1 MKVDA
6 TPEYVK
12 KRALILGSGNLLFG
26 DDGFGPATAEYIQ
39 KKCEVPND
47 VYVMDVGTG
56 ASRVLFELT
65 LSEKKPKKIVI
76 LDAIDLKRKPGEI
89 FEIQIEDLP
98 ENKLSSFS
106 SHLFPATNLLKELRD
121 AYGVDV
127 SILACQIKRIP
138 ELVKP
143 GLSEP
148 VKKSVPKAAKI
159 ALRLARVGKAT
170 S

>member
-1 MKVDA
+1 MKVDV

-12 KRALILGSGNLLFG
+12 KRALILGCGNLLFG
-26 DDGFGPATAEYIQ
+26 DDGFGPATVEYIQ
-39 KKCEVPND
+39 KKYEIPHD

-65 LSEKKPKKIVI
+65 LSEKKPKRIII
-76 LDAIDLKRKPGEI
+76 LDAIDLKRKPGKI

-98 ENKLSSFS
+98 ENKVSNFS

-127 SILACQIKRIP
+127 CILACQIKRIP

-143 GLSEP
+143 GLSESI
-148 VKKSVPKAAKI
+148 KKSVPKAAKI
-159 ALRLARVGKAT
+159 ALKLAKIGKAM